1 MSSTTGLD
9 IDILGE
15 HAIRDPA
22 GYFGVL
28 REEHPVAWDTR
39 RRSWILTRHEHITA
53 ALKDPR
59 FSSDRIA
66 PFMDAKLTGPDT
78 DPLVRESFEVLSH
91 WLVFNDAPVHTRL
104 RRLIHKAFTPRAVK
118 VMGESVG
125 ELCDKLLAE
134 APKDG
139 VFDLVQ
145 AITYP
150 LPAIVIAQMLGVPP
164 EDRDRFHGWSEDVA
178 AIVSAGLD
186 DPNRYRRA
194 AQGMHDLA
202 AFCLALLRR
211 YETEPADNLMT
222 ALIQAR
228 DEDES
233 LSEAEVVATCTL
245 LLFAG
250 HETTANLI
258 ASSILALL
266 QHPDEL
272 ARLRAGEVE
281 TTSAVEELLRWDG
294 PGKAVVRVLA
304 EDVELD
310 GCQMKAG
317 QRVFMVLAAANR
329 DPRVFAEPE
338 VLRLD
343 RENLNQHLAFG
354 HGFHFCLGASLAR
367 LEAQIAIPKILKAYP
382 DLALADEELRW
393 QPVFLTRG
401 LESLPVKAS
410 A

>member
-1 MSSTTGLD
+1 MSTSVD
-9 IDILGE
+9 IDILGPE
-15 HAIRDPA
+15 AIRDPA
-22 GYFGVL
+22 GYFAPL
-28 REEHPVAWDTR
+28 REDHPVVWDAR
-39 RRSWILTRHEHITA
+39 YRSWILTRHEDISL

-66 PFMDAKLTGPDT
+66 PFIDAKLQGPDT
-78 DPLVRESFEVLSH
+78 DPLVKESFEVLRN
-91 WLVFNDAPVHTRL
+91 WIVFNDAPTHTRL

-118 VMGESVG
+118 VMGEHIG
-125 ELCDKLLAE
+125 GLCDELLDA
-134 APKDG
+134 APSSG
-139 VFDLVQ
+139 EFDLVQ

-164 EDRDRFHGWSEDVA
+164 EDRDKFHGWSEDVA

-186 DPNRYRRA
+186 DPNRYQRA

-202 AFCLALLRR
+202 AFCLDLLRT
-211 YETEPADNLMT
+211 YEESPADNLMT
-222 ALIQAR
+222 GLIRAR
-228 DEDES
+228 EENET
-233 LSEAEVVATCTL
+233 LSEAEIVATCTL

-266 QHPDEL
+266 QWPDEL

-281 TTSAVEELLRWDG
+281 VKPAIEELLRWDG

-304 EDVELD
+304 EDVELQ
-310 GCQMKAG
+310 GQQMKAG

-329 DPRVFAEPE
+329 DPRVFDEAET
-338 VLRLD
+338 LKLD
-343 RENLNQHLAFG
+343 RENLNDHVAFG

-367 LEAQIAIPKILKAYP
+367 LEAQIAIPKILEAYP
-382 DLALADEELRW
+382 NLKLGTPELEW

-401 LESLPVKAS
+401 LERLIVDAGT
-410 A
+410 